1 MKQIFLM
8 CVMAVAGMS
17 IVPADEKATAPEQ
30 KTGQESELVKS
41 TFLITGLHCPPCA
54 QTVEESLQGIKG
66 VKSAKVDWKTKNA
79 RIEFDELTIS
89 AQQLSGKIAT
99 TAHMMGGDMKYS
111 GWLALQVAD
120 LKESD
125 DAEWDR
131 LKDALGKVEGVK
143 QVVAYKS
150 KSGVGVRFATKGELT
165 SLKLITAMTDSGF
178 KLSNY

>member
-1 MKQIFLM
+1 M
-8 CVMAVAGMS
+8 CVIAVAGMS
-17 IVPADEKATAPEQ
+17 IVPADEKVTAPER
-30 KTGQESELVKS
+30 KIEQETELVKS
-41 TFLITGLHCPPCA
+41 MFLITGLHCPPCA
-54 QTVEESLQGIKG
+54 KTVEESLRSIKG
-66 VKSAKVDWKTKNA
+66 VKSANVDWKTKNA
-79 RIEFDELTIS
+79 RIEFDEHTIS

-125 DAEWDR
+125 NAEWDR

-143 QVVAYKS
+143 QVVVYKAR
-150 KSGVGVRFATKGELT
+150 SGVGVRFAAKGELT
-165 SLKLITAMTDSGF
+165 SMKLITAMTDSEF

>member
-1 MKQIFLM
+1 M
-8 CVMAVAGMS
+8 
-17 IVPADEKATAPEQ
+17 
-30 KTGQESELVKS
+30 
-41 TFLITGLHCPPCA
+41 
-54 QTVEESLQGIKG
+54 
-66 VKSAKVDWKTKNA
+66 DWKTKNA
-79 RIEFDELTIS
+79 RIEFDEHTIS

-125 DAEWDR
+125 NAEWDR

-143 QVVAYKS
+143 QVVVYKAR
-150 KSGVGVRFATKGELT
+150 SGVGVRFAAKGELT
-165 SLKLITAMTDSGF
+165 SMKLITAMTDSEF